1 MAEKTRLILT
11 ILAVAWGTA
20 SISGMLAVGEGL
32 RLTFSRAMSGV
43 GNGVIYVRGGQTS
56 TLYNGRGLNQH
67 VLLTPQ
73 AFTLLKKGVADIK
86 TMSPQY
92 SFSAKFSYHNKSA
105 SPMAQAVNPSFGQ
118 MRNIIAAKGGRF
130 IDPLDMRFSRRVVVL
145 GNQIATT
152 LFSAGENPL
161 GKTIKIANQP
171 FLVIGVMRQ
180 KLQMAGP
187 PDSYGAWIP
196 ASTFVTLTNPK
207 KIDQFV
213 LIPKQLDQNG
223 LIKNQI
229 RTLIAYQQH
238 LDPND
243 QNLIK
248 YRDYQIAQQRS
259 NELFTGMEI
268 FLGLVGMLTLIVAGV
283 GIANVMFISV
293 NRATR
298 EIGIRMAVGAR
309 SYQVLIHYVIEALLA
324 TAIGGF
330 IGIAVTKIIIFGISL
345 IPMHGQ
351 FFKMI
356 GKPIPVLSPSIV
368 IVVILILGF
377 IGLVA
382 GIFPATK
389 AAKIDPAIALRHE

>member
-1 MAEKTRLILT
+1 
-11 ILAVAWGTA
+11 
-20 SISGMLAVGEGL
+20 
-32 RLTFSRAMSGV
+32 
-43 GNGVIYVRGGQTS
+43 
-56 TLYNGRGLNQH
+56 
-67 VLLTPQ
+67 
-73 AFTLLKKGVADIK
+73 
-86 TMSPQY
+86 
-92 SFSAKFSYHNKSA
+92 
-105 SPMAQAVNPSFGQ
+105 MAQAVNPSFGQ